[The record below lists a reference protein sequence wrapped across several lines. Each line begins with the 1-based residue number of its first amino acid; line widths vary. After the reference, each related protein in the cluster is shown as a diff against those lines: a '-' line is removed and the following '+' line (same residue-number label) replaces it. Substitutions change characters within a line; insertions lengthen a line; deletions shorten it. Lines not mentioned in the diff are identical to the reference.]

1 MIISQGL
8 PHILKTE
15 SSLGRLLLSSLS
27 WKCNYFLRITTQFA
41 SLPFCCVALVDANLT
56 EMSLSP
62 KDYHTFWTPSRHWG
76 AVCFHQCHV
85 RVAVSVGWLHNVQ
98 ADVLTRSAACCQL
111 NKTVFISYG
120 LPHTVKTESS
130 LMRLCFPYKSYAVLC
145 SMPVGFR
152 KLWLRPA
159 TFLWS
164 IRLCMC
170 FVMAEM
176 YGSKK
181 LVCSSRC
188 LFSPL

>member
-1 MIISQGL
+1 M
-8 PHILKTE
+8 
-15 SSLGRLLLSSLS
+15 LLSLQD
-27 WKCNYFLRITTQFA
+27 C
-41 SLPFCCVALVDANLT
+41 
-56 EMSLSP
+56 
-62 KDYHTFWTPSRHWG
+62 HTIWTPSRHWG

-85 RVAVSVGWLHNVQ
+85 RVVVSVGWLHNVQ

-120 LPHTVKTESS
+120 LPHNVKTESS

-181 LVCSSRC
+181 LVYSSRC
-188 LFSPL
+188 FCSPVFCAWSSVIPGCGVLTT